1 MSIGVWSAAVIDAL
15 DVGQVKILAIAIL
28 VGLVV
33 LGVLV
38 GVLVQK
44 AALKLGILVVIAA
57 LVGLVWWQ
65 RSAVVSCAKTRVCS
79 FFGVDVR
86 SLQ

>member
-1 MSIGVWSAAVIDAL
+1 MINAL
-15 DVGQVKILAIAIL
+15 DVGQVKILAVAIL

-33 LGVLV
+33 LGILV
-38 GVLVQK
+38 GLLVQK
-44 AALKLGILVVIAA
+44 VALKLGILVVIVA
-57 LVGLVWWQ
+57 LIGLVWWQ
-65 RSAVVSCAKTRVCS
+65 RSAVISCAKTRQCS

>member
-1 MSIGVWSAAVIDAL
+1 MIDAL
-15 DVGQVKILAIAIL
+15 DVGQVKTLAIVIL
-28 VGLVV
+28 IGLVV

-44 AALKLGILVVIAA
+44 VVLKLGILVVIA
-57 LVGLVWWQ
+57 GLLGVVWWQ
-65 RSAVVSCAKTRVCS
+65 RSAVVSCAKTRQCS

-86 SLQ
+86 ASL